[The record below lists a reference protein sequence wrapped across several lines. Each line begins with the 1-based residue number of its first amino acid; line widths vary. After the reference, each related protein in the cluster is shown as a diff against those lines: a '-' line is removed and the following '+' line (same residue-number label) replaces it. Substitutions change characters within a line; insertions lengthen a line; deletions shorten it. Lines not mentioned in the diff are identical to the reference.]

1 MNFSYPSSAPRVES
15 STRRWLGSKHFWFF
29 TVSWSCAL
37 GRRLYNIAEA
47 ARVLVEDAG
56 GCNIFVRKCGALN
69 YSQLSRRVSVTKHSS
84 PLASPNISSRTTAI
98 CCIVFPQLP
107 ARRRWRPSFLPR
119 YVSGFPGPRG
129 VIVTLSLA
137 PRRRLRI
144 QAMAGSLETKE
155 PTSSCSEER
164 RSERNPA
171 RDSAPR
177 CYWAGSPLTTEVRTR

>member
-69 YSQLSRRVSVTKHSS
+69 YSQLSRHS
-84 PLASPNISSRTTAI
+84 PRLTSRTTAI
-98 CCIVFPQLP
+98 CCIVFPLLP

-119 YVSGFPGPRG
+119 YVSGLPGHRG
-129 VIVTLSLA
+129 VLVILSLA

-155 PTSSCSEER
+155 PTSSCSEDR